1 MWLNGDG
8 FYLGEEKRERNC
20 ATGRH
25 RSGEKNCSNFLVERY
40 GSFIEMTDCATERH
54 RSGEKNC
61 SNFLVQPALSLFNRQ
76 FSPAEIKKKKE
87 KKELIVLNSEG
98 ISLSC
103 GN

>member
-8 FYLGEEKRERNC
+8 FYLGEEKREKDC
-20 ATGRH
+20 ATGRY
-25 RSGEKNCSNFLVERY
+25 RCGEKNCSIFLVEQY

-61 SNFLVQPALSLFNRQ
+61 SNFLVQPTLSLFNIQ
-76 FSPAEIKKKKE
+76 FFHAKIKKN
-87 KKELIVLNSEG
+87 ELIVLNREG